1 MFLSIFIFIILAK
14 TSTRVVL
21 SLALILGAL
30 AIVFCLALDLL
41 KCNSLIEWNDHFDQ
55 TVHYFGRFWTVLD
68 GKNWSKQVLSSFFHF
83 VRKKQVLDGK
93 NPTLIDGIYFQVYLL
108 PRACSWM
115 ATEMAEVSNRVN
127 FRSWAWRLTC
137 PEKSGQRRRQYPMIS
152 GLVRKKRYR
161 IQCPENI
168 GPASTCCRWCPPQE
182 TSHPHPP
189 HLQSGDID
197 KIRT

>member
-68 GKNWSKQVLSSFFHF
+68 GKNWSKQVLSSFFPF
-83 VRKKQVLDGK
+83 CPEETGFGRKKPNPVYNGCDYLSMLGLKLNHVSKRGPNRHKDGKVEDHYCQTSNIRHTKFQNLMFLISSCSCLCPIHWSQVLS
-93 NPTLIDGIYFQVYLL
+93 
-108 PRACSWM
+108 R
-115 ATEMAEVSNRVN
+115 
-127 FRSWAWRLTC
+127 
-137 PEKSGQRRRQYPMIS
+137 
-152 GLVRKKRYR
+152 
-161 IQCPENI
+161 
-168 GPASTCCRWCPPQE
+168 
-182 TSHPHPP
+182 
-189 HLQSGDID
+189 
-197 KIRT
+197 